1 MKSSPE
7 YRIRILAAL
16 LLLAALP
23 LRGQTTS
30 TGTPAPA
37 APIAAQSTS
46 AAAPAAL
53 AAVASADAPAATQKH
68 AAPFALTSAAALPSP
83 APAQPELQLGDP
95 QTLHL
100 IVGRSLF
107 IDLPEK
113 LRRVYV
119 SNPAGAGRA

>member
-16 LLLAALP
+16 LLLAAPP
-23 LRGQTTS
+23 LTGQTTS
-30 TGTPAPA
+30 TGTPAAA

-68 AAPFALTSAAALPSP
+68 AAPFALTSPPPYRLPLRLSP
-83 APAQPELQLGDP
+83 SCNWAIPRPC
-95 QTLHL
+95 T
-100 IVGRSLF
+100 
-107 IDLPEK
+107 
-113 LRRVYV
+113 
-119 SNPAGAGRA
+119 